1 MLMTQTGIYLCSELN
16 TFLTFGID
24 CKLYIFAAPYE
35 AQLVYTDSLICFFF
49 VTFPVSISEC
59 RIVQ

>member
-35 AQLVYTDSLICFFF
+35 AQLVYTDT
-49 VTFPVSISEC
+49 V
-59 RIVQ
+59 